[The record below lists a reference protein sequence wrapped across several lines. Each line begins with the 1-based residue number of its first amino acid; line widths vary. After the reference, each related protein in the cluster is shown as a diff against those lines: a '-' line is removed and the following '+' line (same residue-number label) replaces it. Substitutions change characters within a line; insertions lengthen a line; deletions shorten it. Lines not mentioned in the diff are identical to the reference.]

1 MMKKLLRNTA
11 FSVLMLVCLT
21 GLSACGGS
29 REHTALNADGNPESI
44 RFMVS
49 TIIRPENGQQQLCD
63 KYEENTGIKLIIEQ
77 PEHNQYY
84 EKVGITFAAED
95 PADVIELGSTYY
107 PAYAAEGILWDMT
120 DAWDGSEL
128 KAKGIVDEKYIESLK
143 YDSEYGTDRL
153 YGFPNQRGNGTIT
166 YVRKDWMDALGID
179 TPKSYEDFFD
189 MLTAFKGIGECEAED
204 ANGIT
209 FKEKYK
215 NLTIYPLT
223 AAGLINTE
231 SPYDIYLR
239 EFYQDG
245 RPEIYYDEDQG
256 QYVDGVLEP
265 EMNAALHRIQEAWEA
280 GLIDPQS
287 ISNKTST
294 CRDKFYSG
302 VVGCFNYWA
311 GTWYKTLDK
320 NLKMADE
327 TAVLLPLESF
337 DKEKAYYIER
347 PATADAITNYC
358 EYPEKVFENF
368 ILYIHDGGE
377 GQLLFTRGVEGVHY
391 EVTERDE
398 NGNVLKAKML
408 PSLSDPSAELDKS
421 FYDATLAI
429 TEAYDPVEVDER
441 ITISMEIF
449 DENSVLY
456 DLPVI
461 NSFIAD
467 YLPDIEVA
475 KEQIFSN
482 IVIEKMSVEEALDIY
497 RTETETQRAAILQNL
512 NGAN

>member
-1 MMKKLLRNTA
+1 MKKNT
-11 FSVLMLVCLT
+11 
-21 GLSACGGS
+21 
-29 REHTALNADGNPESI
+29 D
-44 RFMVS
+44 
-49 TIIRPENGQQQLCD
+49 
-63 KYEENTGIKLIIEQ
+63 IKLIIEQ

-95 PADVIELGSTYY
+95 PADIIELGSTYY
-107 PAYAAEGILWDMT
+107 PAYASEGILWDMT
-120 DAWDGSEL
+120 DAWESSEL
-128 KAKGIVDEKYIESLK
+128 KAKGIVNEKFVDSLK

-179 TPKSYEDFFD
+179 TPHSYEDFFN
-189 MLTAFKGIGECEAED
+189 MFKAFKTINECEVED

-215 NLTIYPLT
+215 GLAVYPLT
-223 AAGLINTE
+223 VAGLINSE
-231 SPYDIYLR
+231 SPYEIYLR
-239 EFYQDG
+239 EFYQDA
-245 RPEIYYDEDQG
+245 RSEIYYDEDREK
-256 QYVDGVLEP
+256 YVDGVLEP
-265 EMNAALHRIQEAWEA
+265 EMEAALNRIQEAWEA

-294 CRDKFYSG
+294 CRDKFYAG

-320 NLKMADE
+320 NLKMKDE
-327 TAVLLPLESF
+327 TAELIPLESF
-337 DKEKAYYIER
+337 DKEKAYYIKR

-368 ILYIHDGGE
+368 LLYIHDGGE

-391 EVTERDE
+391 EVTERAED
-398 NGNVLKAKML
+398 GTILKAKML
-408 PSLSDPSAELDKS
+408 PSLSDPSVETDKS

-441 ITISMEIF
+441 ITTSMEIF
-449 DENSVLY
+449 DANSKLY
-456 DLPVI
+456 DLPVL
-461 NSFIAD
+461 NSVVAEQ
-467 YLPDIEVA
+467 LPDIEVA
-475 KEQIFSN
+475 KQQLLSN
-482 IVIEKMSVEEALDIY
+482 IVIEDMTVEEALDAY
-497 RTETETQRAAILQNL
+497 KSATERHRSIILQDL
-512 NGAN
+512 NGSEE